1 MSMDIRYLHD
11 DKVSGLFPLTLLKEV
26 QQLRCGILTLQEKNE
41 EQIKKIK
48 ALKSFVVFINSR
60 LLMDESVVKALKTI
74 KMSGVI
80 ISGGTPVIAVVKKAA
95 ANGFSFEKADSL
107 CEKKVEIQANLIEY
121 AWDLIYKNAEEIKK
135 DLKIKKFKARK
146 KNVFV
151 GKNVKI
157 KPGVVL
163 DAEDGP
169 IAIDDNVTILG
180 NSVIMGP
187 AYIGKGSTVKAL
199 AKIYGGT
206 SIGPLCKVGGEIEA
220 TIFQGYANKQHE
232 GFIGH
237 SFIGEWVNLGADT
250 NNSDLKNNYENV
262 KVRLKNKTVDTDR
275 MFVGLIMGDHS
286 KTGINSMFNTGTV
299 AGISCNLFGS
309 GYMPKYIPSFS
320 WGGPFGL
327 AEYDIEKALKTAK
340 AAMKRRNVAMTKE
353 YESSFRNAFALTAN
367 ERKS

>member
-1 MSMDIRYLHD
+1 MTMDIRYLHD
-11 DKVSGLFPLTLLKEV
+11 DKVSGLFPLTLLKEP
-26 QQLRCGILTLQEKNE
+26 QQLRCGILTLHEKNTE
-41 EQIKKIK
+41 MIKKIK
-48 ALKSFVVFINSR
+48 ALRGFVIFVNSR
-60 LLMDESVVKALKTI
+60 LLMDETVAKALKELKT
-74 KMSGVI
+74 SGVI
-80 ISGGTPVIAVVKKAA
+80 MSGGAPIIAAVKKAD
-95 ANGFSFEKADSL
+95 ANAFSFDKADMF
-107 CEKKVEIQANLIEY
+107 CEKKVRVQACLIEY

-135 DLKIKKFKARK
+135 DLKIKKFGAGRK
-146 KNVFV
+146 NIFT

-169 IAIDDNVTILG
+169 IVIDDDVTILG

-187 AYIGKGSTVKAL
+187 VYIGKGSTIKAL

-206 SIGPLCKVGGEIEA
+206 SIGPLCKIGGEVEA

-262 KVRLKNKTVDTDR
+262 KVRLRDKTVDTGR

-299 AGISCNLFGS
+299 AGVSCNLFGS

-327 AEYDIEKALKTAK
+327 DKYDIEKALDTAK
-340 AAMKRRNVAMTKE
+340 AAMKRRNVTMTKE
-353 YESSFRNAFALTAN
+353 YEASFRNAFALTAN